1 MAGTFL
7 WPHRIEGQPLRQ
19 DPITCPAHAPSEGSL
34 SQRPPGSVRGG
45 SEHPELPPGNV
56 PARGSNF
63 SECEFHLPWWDVLCG
78 GRGERRASLGCPQSD
93 RPAAGREGPAGRVA
107 GPSSPRPSVRPSVST
122 SLLRTR
128 GLVTSAC
135 LPACPPHADCPR
147 DLLAWK
153 ENTGCC
159 GQANTAAVCPGIGAP
174 VWRELA
180 DRTFCHL
187 PALFQNSLA
196 LAGLAARGGG
206 GLGAKNRAEESRALG
221 PAG

>member
-1 MAGTFL
+1 MNTPSF
-7 WPHRIEGQPLRQ
+7 HQE
-19 DPITCPAHAPSEGSL
+19 TCQHEVAIFQSVNSISPGGMSCVAAEVREARPWAALSL
-34 SQRPPGSVRGG
+34 TALPRGG
-45 SEHPELPPGNV
+45 RARRGGWQACRHP
-56 PARGSNF
+56 
-63 SECEFHLPWWDVLCG
+63 
-78 GRGERRASLGCPQSD
+78 
-93 RPAAGREGPAGRVA
+93 
-107 GPSSPRPSVRPSVST
+107 VRPSVST